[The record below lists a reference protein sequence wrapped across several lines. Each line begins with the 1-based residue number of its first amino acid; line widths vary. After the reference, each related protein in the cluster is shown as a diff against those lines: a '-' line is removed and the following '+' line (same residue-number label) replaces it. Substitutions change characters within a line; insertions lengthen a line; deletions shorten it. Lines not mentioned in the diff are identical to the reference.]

1 VLCCLFHISKVFC
14 NKTKEKNISGDKM
27 KIERSAGVLLHP
39 TSLPGKFGI
48 GDLGPDAFRF
58 IDFLK
63 QAGQTLWQVLPLG
76 PTGYG
81 DSPYQCF
88 SAFAGNPLL
97 ISPELLLR
105 EGLLSEND
113 ISPLND
119 DNPHKIDYGRVI
131 DCKYI
136 LLRKAFQTFD
146 TMFKYSNKEFHDFC
160 NKENYWL
167 DDYSL
172 FMSVKQYH
180 ENVSWTQWEHSIVA
194 RKNIPEWKAKLAGE
208 IEFQKFIQFIF
219 HKQWKE
225 VRWYAHQN
233 GIKIIGDLPIFVA
246 YDSADVWAN
255 KELFTIREDGSL
267 ESVAG
272 VPPDYFS
279 ATGQLWG
286 NPLYRWKK
294 MAKDNYAWWKKR
306 ISKLLESVDVVRIDH
321 FRGFDAYWKIPG
333 DATTAINGEWMKGPG
348 EKFFNAIKK
357 ELGELPIIAEDLG
370 IITDSVEKLRDEFD
384 FPGIKILQFALGEYG
399 DNKFLPHNYVKN
411 CVVHTGSHDNET
423 TRGFLE
429 SERQKNSGI
438 YEWAQKYLDYYG
450 DNMTFELIRTAYGS
464 AANICVIPMQDI
476 LNLGNDARMNY
487 PSTLGGN
494 WNWRFSWNQ
503 ITDELAPEYKQMALL
518 FDRPPKRKSE
528 NAVIETREE

>member
-1 VLCCLFHISKVFC
+1 
-14 NKTKEKNISGDKM
+14 M
-27 KIERSAGVLLHP
+27 KIERSAGILLHP

-48 GDLGPDAFRF
+48 GDLGPDAFKF

-63 QAGQTLWQVLPLG
+63 EAGQTLWQVLPLG

-97 ISPELLLR
+97 ISPELLLH
-105 EGLLSEND
+105 EGLLTDND
-113 ISPLND
+113 FSHLHNS
-119 DNPHKIDYGRVI
+119 NQHKIDFGEVITYKYG
-131 DCKYI
+131 
-136 LLRKAFQTFD
+136 LLKKAFEVFD
-146 TMFKYSNKEFHDFC
+146 EKFKSTNKDYHNFC
-160 NKENYWL
+160 TQENYWL

-172 FMSVKQYH
+172 FMSAKQLH
-180 ENVSWTQWEHSIVA
+180 GNASWTQWDPSLIS
-194 RKNIPEWKAKLAGE
+194 RKNIPSWKTKLAKE
-208 IEFQKFIQFIF
+208 IEFQKFMQFYF
-219 HKQWKE
+219 QKQWQDI
-225 VRWYAHQN
+225 RRYAHQN

-255 KELFTIREDGSL
+255 KELFTIRDDGSL
-267 ESVAG
+267 EFVAG

-286 NPLYRWKK
+286 NPLYKWKK
-294 MAKDNYAWWKKR
+294 MEKDHYAWWRKR
-306 ISKLLESVDVVRIDH
+306 ISKLLELVDIIRIDH
-321 FRGFDAYWKIPG
+321 FRGFDAYWRIPG
-333 DATTAINGEWMKGPG
+333 DAATAINGTWIKGPG

-357 ELGELPIIAEDLG
+357 ALGELPIIAEDLG
-370 IITDSVEKLRDEFD
+370 IITDSVEKLRDQFD
-384 FPGIKILQFALGEYG
+384 FPGIKILQFGLGEYG
-399 DNKFLPHNYVKN
+399 DNKFLPHNYIKN

-450 DNMTFELIRTAYGS
+450 DNLNFELIRAAYGS
-464 AANICVIPMQDI
+464 AANICVIPMQDL
-476 LNLGNDARMNY
+476 LNLGNAARMNF

-494 WNWRFSWNQ
+494 WNWRFSWDQ
-503 ITDELAPEYKQMALL
+503 ITYDLAPVYKELTFL
-518 FDRPPKRKSE
+518 FDRPHKRKSE
-528 NAVIETREE
+528 NAVIEAQDE